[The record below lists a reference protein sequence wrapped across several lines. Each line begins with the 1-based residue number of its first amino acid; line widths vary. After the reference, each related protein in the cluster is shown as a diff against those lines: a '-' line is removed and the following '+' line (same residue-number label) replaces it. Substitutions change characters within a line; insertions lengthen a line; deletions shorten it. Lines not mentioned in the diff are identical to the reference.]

1 MSPPHCMHVTRFQTT
16 EKNVYDKLHKNI
28 KCKEIIKLKWH
39 REKDS
44 NPHSHQNKL
53 VCPTIRPP
61 RYISV
66 LLNPNSVLIFT
77 RLVRFE
83 YRFPPLVQTIGSA
96 PIRVSY
102 YLTTTN
108 NKTCSKKY
116 LSLTSLYS
124 ELCLHV

>member
-1 MSPPHCMHVTRFQTT
+1 M
-16 EKNVYDKLHKNI
+16 
-28 KCKEIIKLKWH
+28 
-39 REKDS
+39 
-44 NPHSHQNKL
+44 

-77 RLVRFE
+77 RLVHFE

-108 NKTCSKKY
+108 NKAAQKSICRSPLYIVNCVCMSSHLIVVRTKDLARGFVHSSTHIDYKEFIYTRKFI
-116 LSLTSLYS
+116 STGTFTSIAKNNQY
-124 ELCLHV
+124 CQ